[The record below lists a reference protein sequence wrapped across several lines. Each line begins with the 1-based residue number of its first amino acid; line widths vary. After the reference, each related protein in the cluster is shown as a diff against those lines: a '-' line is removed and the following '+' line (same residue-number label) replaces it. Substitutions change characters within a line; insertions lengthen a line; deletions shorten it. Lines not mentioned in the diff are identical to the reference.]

1 MATRQ
6 IILTKFVLFLSL
18 VFLLFPSS
26 NGALYRIH
34 DLSLRN
40 RHKEDDGNNKNKVMD
55 FNKANS
61 FSLLTKGAPIP
72 PSGPSRRHNGHTDG
86 DGSGGSASAS
96 ASAKEGLRV

>member
-40 RHKEDDGNNKNKVMD
+40 RQKEDDGNNKNKVD

-72 PSGPSRRHNGHTDG
+72 PSGPSRRHNGHTNG

-96 ASAKEGLRV
+96 AKDGLRV

>member
-6 IILTKFVLFLSL
+6 IILTNFVLLLSL

-26 NGALYRIH
+26 SGALYRIH

-40 RHKEDDGNNKNKVMD
+40 RQKEDADDNKNKVMD

-96 ASAKEGLRV
+96 AKDGLRV